1 MNNSAEVNFIL
12 MIYLDEEME
21 ENKNEFQG
29 NNENLWRI
37 IAHWFKY
44 EGVYDAMNPA
54 KIPLQIRELSRPWW
68 LNLKNS
74 HILIE
79 LSYESAHIVSFK
91 IILIFQCN

>member
-37 IAHWFKY
+37 IA
-44 EGVYDAMNPA
+44 
-54 KIPLQIRELSRPWW
+54 Q
-68 LNLKNS
+68 
-74 HILIE
+74 
-79 LSYESAHIVSFK
+79 
-91 IILIFQCN
+91 